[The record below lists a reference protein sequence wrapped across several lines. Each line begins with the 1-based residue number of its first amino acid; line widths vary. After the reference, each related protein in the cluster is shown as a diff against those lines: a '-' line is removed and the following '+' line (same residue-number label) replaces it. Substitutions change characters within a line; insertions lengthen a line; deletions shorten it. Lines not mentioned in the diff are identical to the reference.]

1 MFSNLPSRAM
11 LWLVGGLLAV
21 MLLGAGASARWGLG
35 VPLIGQPDHRAG
47 SVIGPRVIGGGPGVG
62 K

>member
-1 MFSNLPSRAM
+1 MPTSFLRTAA
-11 LWLVGGLLAV
+11 LGLLLLI
-21 MLLGAGASARWGLG
+21 LLGASAASFWGMG
-35 VPLIGQPDHRAG
+35 VRVIGQPDHRAG

>member
-1 MFSNLPSRAM
+1 MPTAFLRFAAIALM
-11 LWLVGGLLAV
+11 LLV
-21 MLLGAGASARWGLG
+21 LLGAGAASFWGLG
-35 VPLIGQPDHRAG
+35 VPVIGQPDHRAG